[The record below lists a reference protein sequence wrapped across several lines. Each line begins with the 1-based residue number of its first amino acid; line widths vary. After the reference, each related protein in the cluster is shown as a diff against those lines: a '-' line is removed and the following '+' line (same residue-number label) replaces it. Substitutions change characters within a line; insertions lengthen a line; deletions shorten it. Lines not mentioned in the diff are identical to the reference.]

1 MSPNSEDGEAR
12 FREPKTVYEE
22 LKLVENLF
30 LANQTCTRTKLMGG
44 NKFWRMANFTV
55 LYNFRFRSGGLFKD
69 YDLHKVAQPSTSME
83 EINAVNLNYL
93 FCLFIKFVT
102 EVAEKSRER
111 FSLRLT
117 EAKTGNTLRT
127 PPGGGVL
134 LGILVGGMPPGSSN
148 PDPISDLNMPFSSP
162 VFRPDL

>member
-1 MSPNSEDGEAR
+1 
-12 FREPKTVYEE
+12 
-22 LKLVENLF
+22 
-30 LANQTCTRTKLMGG
+30 MGG

-102 EVAEKSRER
+102 EVVEKSRER

-117 EAKTGNTLRT
+117 EAKTGNTLRI
-127 PPGGGVL
+127 PRGGGTPRNSCW
-134 LGILVGGMPPGSSN
+134 GYAAR
-148 PDPISDLNMPFSSP
+148 
-162 VFRPDL
+162 VFKSRPYCRPKHAIFLTRFQT